1 MIICYKEAAPVKS
14 NTETSQQAFDVELAS
29 TFWYYAGK
37 TKNRRV
43 SIPES
48 CLSEG
53 ASDEK
58 SILKS
63 SRTKPRGRLQKV
75 KRRKARKESLIKLH
89 QIEYASSDSDGFDEA
104 SSSSEESEG
113 DVKKKLKI

>member
-1 MIICYKEAAPVKS
+1 ME
-14 NTETSQQAFDVELAS
+14 
-29 TFWYYAGK
+29 
-37 TKNRRV
+37 NRRV

-63 SRTKPRGRLQKV
+63 SQTKPCGRLQKA
-75 KRRKARKESLIKLH
+75 KRRKACKEALINLH
-89 QIEYASSDSDGFDEA
+89 QIEYASSDSDGFDE
-104 SSSSEESEG
+104 ESEG
-113 DVKKKLKI
+113 DVEKD